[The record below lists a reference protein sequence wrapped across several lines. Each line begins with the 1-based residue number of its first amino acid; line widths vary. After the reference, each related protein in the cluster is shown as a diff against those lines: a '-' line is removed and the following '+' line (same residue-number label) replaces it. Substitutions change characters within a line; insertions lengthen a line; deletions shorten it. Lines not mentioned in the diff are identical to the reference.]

1 MLDYSIGALEYRTGA
16 GTIGDFDW
24 SGALSGVTKSATDVL
39 IAREQRKALASGA
52 RAEELLAMR
61 GGGGGPTS
69 TVAAGSSL
77 VPILAIGAV
86 LLMLRR

>member
-1 MLDYSIGALEYRTGA
+1 MLDYSIGALEYRTGQ
-16 GTIGDFDW
+16 GSIGDFDW
-24 SGALSGVTKSATDVL
+24 SGALGQVSKTASDVL

-69 TVAAGSSL
+69 TVAAGSSML
-77 VPILAIGAV
+77 PLLAIGAV
-86 LLMLRR
+86 LLLLRR